1 MTHIKYPN
9 HLGDPMPS
17 YSNWKTPVPHDTN
30 WQAEAM
36 RQNRLLHDAMLR
48 AAKAEAKL
56 AKAYDIIA
64 RIVAIAPDGDEYD
77 DEWHMTYDAAK
88 NLLAELEKTE

>member
-1 MTHIKYPN
+1 MTDEELIA
-9 HLGDPMPS
+9 HLRLQGLDKDIAAADRIEELVKERDV
-17 YSNWKTPVPHDTN
+17 SNELGK
-30 WQAEAM
+30 ALEK
-36 RQNRLLHDAMLR
+36 DAGQLR
-48 AAKAEAKL
+48 AKL

-88 NLLAELEKTE
+88 NFLDELEKTE